1 MSGGCK
7 SKLKRLEFSYGDYMK
22 IVLLVVLI
30 IFLLGCVS
38 KSQIR
43 QISAGHIGCSHNNI
57 TILDYDSHSSFAS
70 TDTKKRGW
78 YLVTTDTWITTCKG
92 KRFICSEYSTG
103 VNSSEV
109 KCVQEI
115 E

>member
-1 MSGGCK
+1 M
-7 SKLKRLEFSYGDYMK
+7 SKLKRLEFSYGGYIK
-22 IVLLVVLI
+22 RVLLVVLT

-38 KSQIR
+38 KSGLR
-43 QISAGHIGCSHNNI
+43 QVSAGHIGCSHNNI
-57 TILDYDSHSSFAS
+57 TILDYKSDLWTSGS
-70 TDTKKRGW
+70 TW
-78 YLVTTDTWITTCKG
+78 VATCKG

-103 VNSSEV
+103 VNSNEV

>member
-1 MSGGCK
+1 M
-7 SKLKRLEFSYGDYMK
+7 KR
-22 IVLLVVLI
+22 VLLVVLI
-30 IFLLGCVS
+30 MFLLGCAS
-38 KSQIR
+38 KSEVRGLR

-70 TDTKKRGW
+70 TDTKEREW
-78 YLVTTDTWITTCKG
+78 YLVTTDTWIATCKD

-109 KCVQEI
+109 KCIQEL

>member
-1 MSGGCK
+1 M
-7 SKLKRLEFSYGDYMK
+7 KR
-22 IVLLVVLI
+22 VLLVGLT

-38 KSQIR
+38 KSGLR
-43 QISAGHIGCSHNNI
+43 QVSAGHIGCSHNNI
-57 TILDYDSHSSFAS
+57 TILDHNSNYWRKS
-70 TDTKKRGW
+70 K
-78 YLVTTDTWITTCKG
+78 TWIAICKG